1 MAEPNQ
7 STIAERLQRIRLP
20 QRKAALLATDPAAIL
35 TPPRIV
41 RRVIKQV
48 ANVGGIGLRV
58 PRRKTFVVSRAR
70 LLTIVDPLE
79 FDLGLGVE

>member
-1 MAEPNQ
+1 MARPNQ

-79 FDLGLGVE
+79 LDLGLGVE